1 MISCKV
7 PLVSAPQHMSA
18 WLLQRAMATN
28 ERLIRQLKKK

>member
-7 PLVSAPQHMSA
+7 PLVSAQHMSA